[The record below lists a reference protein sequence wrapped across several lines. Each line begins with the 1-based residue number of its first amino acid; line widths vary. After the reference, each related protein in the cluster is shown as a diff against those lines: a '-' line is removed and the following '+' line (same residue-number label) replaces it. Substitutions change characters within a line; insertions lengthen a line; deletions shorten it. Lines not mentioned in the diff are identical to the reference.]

1 MNLTHAD
8 IQAILRIIDDSPYDE
23 LRLDNAEFSL
33 YLKRTDDGWSE
44 ERRTLKPAVPL
55 AELGVAP
62 GASAGTVGAKQPH
75 TPAHEAEPPASEAGL
90 VDVRAPIVGTFY
102 RAPQPGAAPFVDVG
116 SDVTHDT
123 VIGIIE
129 VMKLM
134 SSIPALAT
142 GTVRELLVKDAQ
154 FVEKGQL
161 LMRVKPAQ

>member
-8 IQAILRIIDDSPYDE
+8 IQAILKIIDDSPYDE
-23 LRLDNAEFSL
+23 LRLDNAGFSL
-33 YLKRTDDGWSE
+33 YLKRTAEGWSE
-44 ERRTLKPAVPL
+44 ERRTLKSPAPLEDSSVSTAASTGEARHAQVP
-55 AELGVAP
+55 EAP
-62 GASAGTVGAKQPH
+62 AG
-75 TPAHEAEPPASEAGL
+75 EAGL

-102 RAPQPGAAPFVDVG
+102 RAPQPGAAPFVDIG
-116 SDVTHDT
+116 SEVNHDT

-134 SSIPALAT
+134 SSIPAQAH
-142 GTVRELLVKDAQ
+142 GTIRELLVQDAQ